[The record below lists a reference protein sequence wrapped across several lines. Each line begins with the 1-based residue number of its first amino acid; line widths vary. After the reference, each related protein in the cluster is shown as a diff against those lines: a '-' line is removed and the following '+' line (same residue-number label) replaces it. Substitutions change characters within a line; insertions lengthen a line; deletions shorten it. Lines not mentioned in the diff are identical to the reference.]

1 MSVQGDAV
9 ALSLNSVRG
18 KMEVMRSTGDEHVA
32 RDACASTFELAER
45 LGLPVASK
53 TTVAQFEMIMA
64 GQPVDES

>member
-1 MSVQGDAV
+1 
-9 ALSLNSVRG
+9 
-18 KMEVMRSTGDEHVA
+18 MEVMRSTGDEHVA